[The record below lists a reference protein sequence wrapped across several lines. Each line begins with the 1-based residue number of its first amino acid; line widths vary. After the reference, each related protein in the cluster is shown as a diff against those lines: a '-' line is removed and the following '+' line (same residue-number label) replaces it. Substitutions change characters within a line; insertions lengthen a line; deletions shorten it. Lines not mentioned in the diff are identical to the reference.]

1 MPELPEVETV
11 RRGLSRHLIGRKVI
25 DLQLRRS
32 DLRFP
37 FPDGFKQQIEDSEI
51 ISIDRRAKY
60 LLIRLNSGITWLSHL
75 GMSGRWTLIG
85 GGRETRPG
93 KFLHGAETVSY
104 THLRAHET

>member
-37 FPDGFKQQIEDSEI
+37 FPDGFKQLIEDSEI
-51 ISIDRRAKY
+51 TSVD
-60 LLIRLNSGITWLSHL
+60 
-75 GMSGRWTLIG
+75 
-85 GGRETRPG
+85 P
-93 KFLHGAETVSY
+93 VSY
-104 THLRAHET
+104 THLTLPTIALV